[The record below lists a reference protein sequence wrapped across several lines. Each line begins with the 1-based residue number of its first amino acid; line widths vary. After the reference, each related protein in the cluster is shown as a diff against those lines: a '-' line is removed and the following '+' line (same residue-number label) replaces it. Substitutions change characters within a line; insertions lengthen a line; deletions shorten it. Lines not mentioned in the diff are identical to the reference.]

1 MPLASFKF
9 KAGIN
14 KENTDYSEE
23 GGWVNA
29 NFIRFRKGVAE
40 KIGGWIKYVQ
50 SAFLGIGRA
59 IHSWIAL
66 DGTKYA
72 GLGTTLKYYIEA
84 GAVLNDV
91 TPIRSTT
98 AAGDVTFSATDG
110 SSTITVSDTANGSL
124 LNDFVT
130 FSGAV
135 SLGGLITAD
144 VLNQEYQI
152 QSIVDAD
159 SYTITAKDTS
169 GVTVTANASDTGNG
183 GSSVVGEYQINVGLD
198 DYVQSTGWGVN
209 AFGAGAWGSSSPLSA
224 NNQLRLWT
232 HDNFGEDL
240 VINPRGGGIY
250 YWDESNGLATRAE
263 ELQGLSGASLVP
275 TLGLQVIT
283 SETDRH
289 LIVLGA
295 DPIDGAGTARTGV
308 IDPLLVAF
316 SDQENA
322 LDFEPLA
329 TNTAGSVQLSS
340 GSFIIG
346 GLKSRQE
353 ILIWTDTSLYSMQ
366 FIGPPLTF
374 AVNLINEGVGLLAPK
389 AAGNTPAGVIFMS
402 KQGFHIYNGAVQKL
416 PCSVK
421 DYVYSDLDM
430 SQSFKCFAAV
440 NQEFGEIWFFYPSME
455 DGTGEISRY
464 VLYNYEENVW
474 SIGSLVRHAWK
485 ESGVENKPLATGGS
499 DSSYYMYSH
508 EEGSNDDT
516 NPMTNVFIESADLDI
531 GDGENFAFVKKV
543 LPDVKFLTETDTN
556 TPAINF
562 VLKRRDFSNQ
572 SLTTDSTTQITAA
585 STEGFLRSRGRQF
598 VLRFESDDDN
608 VSPANNKDFKWRLG
622 STRLDVQASGR
633 R

>member
-40 KIGGWIKYVQ
+40 KIGGWIKYVE

-98 AAGDVTFSATDG
+98 AAGDVTFAATDG

-209 AFGAGAWGSSSPLSA
+209 AFGAGAWGSSSALSA

-250 YWDESNGLATRAE
+250 YWDESSGLNTRAV
-263 ELQGLSGASLVP
+263 ELSQISGANQVP
-275 TLGLQVIT
+275 TVGLQVIT

-295 DPIDGAGTARTGV
+295 DPLSGGTRTGS
-308 IDPLLVAF
+308 IDPMLVAF

-322 LDFEPLA
+322 LDFEPIA
-329 TNTAGSVQLSS
+329 TNTAGSVRLSS
-340 GSFIIG
+340 GSQIIG

-353 ILIWTDTSLYSMQ
+353 VLIWTDTSLYSMQ

-374 AVNLINEGVGLLAPK
+374 ALNLINEGVGLLAPK

-440 NQEFGEIWFFYPSME
+440 NQEFGEIWFFYPSLE

-474 SIGSLVRHAWK
+474 SIGSLVRHAWQ
-485 ESGVENKPLATGGS
+485 ESGVENKPLATGGN
-499 DSSYYMYSH
+499 DSSYYLYSH

-543 LPDVKFLTETDTN
+543 LPDVKFLQDTTSN
-556 TPAINF
+556 TPTINF

-572 SLTTDSTTQITAA
+572 SLTTDSTTQITTN

-608 VSPANNKDFKWRLG
+608 VVEANQKDFRWRLG
-622 STRLDVQASGR
+622 STRLDVQPSGR

>member
-263 ELQGLSGASLVP
+263 ELQGLSGASLAP

-374 AVNLINEGVGLLAPK
+374 ALNLINEGVGLLAPK

-440 NQEFGEIWFFYPSME
+440 NQEFGEIWFFYPSLE

>member
-40 KIGGWIKYVQ
+40 KIGGWIKYVE

-152 QSIVDAD
+152 ESIVDAD

-169 GVTVTANASDTGNG
+169 GITVTANASDTGNG

-263 ELQGLSGASLVP
+263 ELQGLSGASLAP

>member
-152 QSIVDAD
+152 ESIVDAD

-169 GVTVTANASDTGNG
+169 GITVTANASDTGNG

-263 ELQGLSGASLVP
+263 ELQGLSGASLAP

-374 AVNLINEGVGLLAPK
+374 ALNLINEGVGLLAPK

-440 NQEFGEIWFFYPSME
+440 NQEFGEIWFFYPSLE

>member
-40 KIGGWIKYVQ
+40 KIGGWIKYVE

-183 GSSVVGEYQINVGLD
+183 GASVVGEYQINVGLD
-198 DYVQSTGWGVN
+198 NYVQSTGWGVN
-209 AFGAGAWGSSSPLSA
+209 AFGAGAWGSSSALSA

-263 ELQGLSGASLVP
+263 ELQGLSGASFVP

-295 DPIDGAGTARTGV
+295 DPINDAGTARTGV

-440 NQEFGEIWFFYPSME
+440 NQEFGEIWFFYPSLE
-455 DGTGEISRY
+455 DGTEEISRY

-499 DSSYYMYSH
+499 DSSYYLYSH

-556 TPAINF
+556 TPTINF

-608 VSPANNKDFKWRLG
+608 VAPANNKDFKWRLG

>member
-198 DYVQSTGWGVN
+198 NYVQSTGWGVN
-209 AFGAGAWGSSSPLSA
+209 TFGAGAWGSSSPLSA